1 MQHGRR
7 TLTTAAALLA
17 LPALLGAPLAADV
30 RPGAIY
36 SPDGGP
42 IGLVCDKTA
51 RRPGDLVTVLIE
63 EIQDIDNEES
73 SDLLK
78 SSSLDYQLNS
88 FNIFPNA
95 FSTLPDINSTSEDQL
110 KGTANYKKQ
119 EKFVARLTA
128 IVVDSLPNGNLVISG
143 RREIRIDDE
152 VRLIEFA
159 GVVRRYDVRADNTV
173 QSELVA
179 DARVSYTGCG
189 PLTLSTNRKGLNRF
203 VHDAINWLWP
213 F

>member
-1 MQHGRR
+1 MKQRR
-7 TLTTAAALLA
+7 RILAAAAALL
-17 LPALLGAPLAADV
+17 LPLGAPLAAEG

-36 SPDGGP
+36 SVDGGP
-42 IGLVCDKTA
+42 IGLVGDKTA

-63 EIQDIDNEES
+63 ENQNVANEES
-73 SDLLK
+73 TDLLK

-88 FNIFPNA
+88 FDIFPNA
-95 FSTLPDINSTSEDQL
+95 FSTLPDINSNSEDQF
-110 KGTANYKKQ
+110 KGTANYKKKD
-119 EKFVARLTA
+119 KFVARLTA
-128 IVVDSLPNGNLVISG
+128 IVVDTLPNGNLVISG

-152 VRLIEFA
+152 LRLIEFA

-179 DARVSYTGCG
+179 DARVSYSGCG
-189 PLTLSTNRKGLNRF
+189 PLTLSTNRKGLNRLA
-203 VHDAINWLWP
+203 HDLINWLWP